1 MNVEVKQ
8 LKDTQTGEVFVPL
21 THWDAVANK
30 PEDIAKEST
39 SQEISNK
46 LNDMAKESTSQEI
59 LREVENVVVMVPE
72 IQEDT
77 DTIKTKIDELSTT
90 FDDIYAQQLE
100 SIIG

>member
-1 MNVEVKQ
+1 MSTIAEKLKTTYLGLAGLTTSMRQ
-8 LKDTQTGEVFVPL
+8 LLSVG
-21 THWDAVANK
+21 
-30 PEDIAKEST
+30 AKEVT

-46 LNDMAKESTSQEI
+46 LDDVAKESTSQDI

-90 FDDIYAQQLE
+90 FDDIYAQQLK